1 MRACASP
8 VVVMDSSKQ
17 PLAVLDA
24 GAAQR
29 RRGRRLR
36 AMLRHERPMVAMALA
51 EANHHIAHRNRRQPG
66 QPTTLRGA
74 RRPVWPGLQSASRCL
89 RRSLAGQGQTGL
101 LPSGCRR
108 CRRGRGRPR
117 LQRSLLCRNWQHKR
131 WERRSRRFQGSPVG
145 QEDEAES
152 LTRNVPCSTNSVK
165 RVGREGTWRRQVA
178 E

>member
-1 MRACASP
+1 MPVRHLSWSWTLAGSRWLYSTREPPRGGEGDDCARCLGTSGRWSP
-8 VVVMDSSKQ
+8 WPWLKRTTTPTGTEDSQGNQQRS
-17 PLAVLDA
+17 A
-24 GAAQR
+24 GPEDQCG
-29 RRGRRLR
+29 RGF
-36 AMLRHERPMVAMALA
+36 
-51 EANHHIAHRNRRQPG
+51 QC
-66 QPTTLRGA
+66 
-74 RRPVWPGLQSASRCL
+74 ASRCS
-89 RRSLAGQGQTGL
+89 RRSSAGQGQTGL

-131 WERRSRRFQGSPVG
+131 WKRRSRRFQGSPVG

-165 RVGREGTWRRQVA
+165 RVCREGTWRRQVA